1 MRQLTLKEK
10 VGYGFGD
17 AASNFGLATL
27 NNFINTFWIVAV
39 GLKAPHIALIIMI
52 SKVWDGIN
60 DPMMGYFVD
69 KTRSPKGKARVWLL
83 WMAVPF
89 AVACVLAFSTFTDS
103 YTFRVVWAFLTYNL
117 VNMIYTMI
125 NIPYGV
131 LAARMTD
138 DQEQRGVLNMY
149 RMVFA
154 FGISLIVG
162 WLSPW
167 LLELFGGD
175 ANPGSYTKLTIVFG
189 VVAAVLFILTYLM
202 CQEQASAEEAKLEE
216 DVTLG
221 TGLKTLIRNDAWII
235 LLLSQILLWI
245 ATSVRMGS
253 AYLLTRL
260 YYDNPEGF
268 GTLVTAMFL
277 PMLIGIIV
285 LAPWMFKRL
294 GKGNTTIVAN
304 IIGTVYGV
312 IMYFIATPDNFT
324 VFIILFSITSL
335 FNGPFI
341 AAGFA
346 MFADAIDY
354 GEWKTG
360 TRVEGLTYAAASLG
374 AKVGMGLGGALL
386 ALGLG
391 YVNFVEGTMEQSA
404 ETIAGIRDLH
414 FVIPT
419 VACVLTV
426 VIFLFYKTDRKW
438 PHVDMFVK
446 ERATTRR
453 ILAQKQIEER
463 AREGTGGSL

>member
-1 MRQLTLKEK
+1 MRHLTLQEK
-10 VGYGFGD
+10 IGYGFGD

-60 DPMMGYFVD
+60 DPIMGYFVD
-69 KTRSPKGKARVWLL
+69 RTKSPRGKARIWLL

-89 AVACVLAFSTFTDS
+89 GVSCVLAFSTFTDS
-103 YTFRVVWAFLTYNL
+103 YTFRVVWAFITYNL

-154 FGISLIVG
+154 FGTSLVVG
-162 WLSPW
+162 YLSPW
-167 LLELFGGD
+167 LLGVFGGD
-175 ANPGSYTKLTIVFG
+175 ANPGSYTRLTIVFG
-189 VVAAVLFILTYLM
+189 IVAAILFILTFFM
-202 CQEQASAEEAKLEE
+202 CREQATPEEASLEE
-216 DVTLG
+216 DVPLF

-253 AYLLTRL
+253 GYLLARL
-260 YYDNPEGF
+260 YYKNAEGF
-268 GTLVTAMFL
+268 GTFVTAMFL
-277 PMLIGIIV
+277 PMLIGIVI

-294 GKGNTTIVAN
+294 GKGGTTIVAN
-304 IIGTVYGV
+304 IIGTVYGIV
-312 IMYFIATPDNFT
+312 MLFIATPENFT
-324 VFIILFSITSL
+324 VFIALFAVTSL
-335 FNGPFI
+335 FNGPYI
-341 AAGFA
+341 TAGFA

-360 TRVEGLTYAAASLG
+360 TRVEGLTYAASSLG
-374 AKVGMGLGGALL
+374 AKVGMGLGGAFL
-386 ALGLG
+386 ALGMA
-391 YVNFVEGTMEQSA
+391 YVHFVEGTMEQSA
-404 ETIAGIRDLH
+404 ETIEGLKNIH
-414 FVIPT
+414 FIIPT
-419 VACVLTV
+419 AACVLTV
-426 VIFLFYKTDRKW
+426 IIFLFYKTDRKW
-438 PHVDMFVK
+438 PEVDSFVK
-446 ERATTRR
+446 ERMTTRR
-453 ILAQKQIEER
+453 ILAQKQAETK
-463 AREGTGGSL
+463 A